1 MSSTMLG
8 RWIFADTSDCEVL
21 LRTVSRQIKK
31 ENNKKEEERNGER
44 DPKWEGIYMCF
55 HCSILCMAKNKIKND
70 WPFKL
75 LLAGKLVYESKA
87 AS

>member
-44 DPKWEGIYMCF
+44 ELKWEGIYMCF
-55 HCSILCMAKNKIKND
+55 HCSILCMAKK
-70 WPFKL
+70 
-75 LLAGKLVYESKA
+75 
-87 AS
+87 

>member
-31 ENNKKEEERNGER
+31 ENNKKEEKRNGER
-44 DPKWEGIYMCF
+44 ESSNGKGFTCASTAQYFVWQ
-55 HCSILCMAKNKIKND
+55 KIK
-70 WPFKL
+70 
-75 LLAGKLVYESKA
+75 
-87 AS
+87 